1 MTEQQTSGGFFDG
14 IGGGAPSFKFEGP
27 ETGVKGKIVDQYLTV
42 VTDTSG
48 NKKTYSD
55 GREIPQL
62 NVTLQTELR
71 NWDKVKKIPEV
82 DGKPKPASE
91 DDGLR
96 RIYIKYDMR
105 RAVGVA
111 LQNAKE
117 KDLKTD
123 GILAVKQTGWKP
135 TNQPNDL
142 PLYAALYEP
151 PAAGSGFFGGDTS
164 EDTSPRTGV
173 SVATQSTPA
182 DEPPF

>member
-1 MTEQQTSGGFFDG
+1 MTEQPGTSGGFFDG

-27 ETGVKGKIVDQYLTV
+27 ETGVKGEIVDQYLTV

-48 NKKTYSD
+48 VKKQYPDGSD
-55 GREIPQL
+55 IPQL

-82 DGKPKPASE
+82 DGKPKDPSE
-91 DDGLR
+91 DDGKR
-96 RIYIKYDMR
+96 RIYVKYDMR

-111 LQNAKE
+111 IQAAKA
-117 KDLKTD
+117 KDLTN
-123 GILAVKQTGWKP
+123 GGTLAVKQTGWKK

-151 PAAGSGFFGGDTS
+151 PAAGAGFFGGDKAAAS
-164 EDTSPRTGV
+164 GD
-173 SVATQSTPA
+173 AAPA
-182 DEPPF
+182 SAPSQTDEPPF